1 MISLNRKFS
10 MMYGYHFSPPPI
22 LLASDETNTLKASPN
37 ANLRYFCSTRATG
50 FSWVMWLLE
59 STEFQPVSQP

>member
-1 MISLNRKFS
+1 
-10 MMYGYHFSPPPI
+10 
-22 LLASDETNTLKASPN
+22 LASDETNTLKASPN